1 MKQQKPS
8 HPGELLQRLYLDEME
23 MTQTELAE
31 KIGCRHAQVNLII
44 NGKRNITPTFA
55 LALERVLK
63 VSAETWLNL
72 QLKFDLWEARQQL
85 KKRA

>member
-1 MKQQKPS
+1 MKQRKPS

-44 NGKRNITPTFA
+44 NGKRGITPEFA
-55 LALERVLK
+55 LELERVLK
-63 VSAETWLNL
+63 ADAETWLNL
-72 QLKFDLWEARQQL
+72 QLKYDLWEARQHYR
-85 KKRA
+85 KPA